1 MAARDLLVELERRG
15 VELAADG
22 ERLRYRPRDAVPP
35 ELRVAIVT
43 HKQELLALLADEE
56 AEVGWRAEA
65 MRFQVPPTGPIPV
78 LAARP
83 VGPLTDDGRCQSCGD
98 LLPPEGRYR
107 CEPCIKAAW
116 RALRE
121 VRVRPR
127 LAGDDDESQPGLG
140 TPS

>member
-1 MAARDLLVELERRG
+1 M
-15 VELAADG
+15 
-22 ERLRYRPRDAVPP
+22 
-35 ELRVAIVT
+35 AIVA
-43 HKQELLALLADEE
+43 HKRELLALLADEE
-56 AEVGWRAEA
+56 AEVGWRAEV
-65 MRFQVPPTGPIPV
+65 MRAQLPPTGPIPV

-83 VGPLTDDGRCQSCGD
+83 VGALTDERCLSCGD
-98 LLPPEGRYR
+98 PLPPEGRFR

-127 LAGDDDESQPGLG
+127 LAGDGDEGQPDLG